1 MDILKQNIYSN
12 YKQVTQTSTVK
23 LFHSI
28 FSVSISI
35 VKDIFMIYELL
46 FFINLQLFKLNIIN
60 SYLCKINNDD
70 SLLYI

>member
-35 VKDIFMIYELL
+35 LKDIFMIYELL